1 MNKFQHIGIIIKPG
15 DERLR
20 EVLGKLLPF
29 LHNKGSR
36 LYFDESVRPSG
47 LNEEPVLSR
56 TALAQQCEA
65 IIVIGGDGTLLNAAR
80 TVVEY
85 NVPLIG
91 VNIGRL
97 GFLVDVSPDE
107 MTTQL
112 DAILDGHYYLE
123 KRTLLQANVHR
134 QGNLMTESLALNDV
148 VLHIRDAVRMIE
160 FETRINGQLV
170 HLQRADGIVVSTPT
184 GSTAYSLSGGGPI
197 LHPDLD
203 ATVLVPICPHTLS
216 NRPIVVSSDSKI
228 EIQLMPHNRTRAQV
242 AFDGQANFDVEP
254 EDIIAIE
261 RHPQK
266 LNLIHPE
273 AYDYFH
279 ILRKKLRWSE
289 QP

>member
-1 MNKFQHIGIIIKPG
+1 MNKFQRIGIIIKPG
-15 DERLR
+15 DEHLR
-20 EVLGKLLPF
+20 EVLGNLLPF
-29 LHNKGSR
+29 LQSKGSQ
-36 LYFDESVRPSG
+36 LYFDESVGANG

-56 TALAQQCEA
+56 AALAEQSEA

-80 TVVEY
+80 TIVKY
-85 NVPLIG
+85 DVPLIG

-112 DAILDGHYYLE
+112 DAMLDGQYYLE
-123 KRTLLQANVHR
+123 ERTLLQAGVYR
-134 QGNLMTESLALNDV
+134 QSKLLTESLALNDV

-170 HLQRADGIVVSTPT
+170 HLQHADGIVVSTPT

-197 LHPDLD
+197 LHPGLD

-216 NRPIVVSSDSKI
+216 NRPIVVSSESKI
-228 EIQLMPHNRTRAQV
+228 EIQLMPHNRTHAQV

-254 EDIIAIE
+254 EDIISINK
-261 RHPQK
+261 HTKK
-266 LNLIHPE
+266 LQLIHPE
-273 AYDYFH
+273 SYDYFH

>member
-1 MNKFQHIGIIIKPG
+1 MNKFQRIGIIIKPS

-20 EVLGKLLPF
+20 EVLGNLLPF
-29 LHNKGSR
+29 LQSKGLQ
-36 LYFDESVRPSG
+36 LYFDESVRVNG
-47 LNEEPVLSR
+47 FDEEPILSR
-56 TALAQQCEA
+56 AALAKQCEA

-80 TVVEY
+80 TIVEH
-85 NVPLIG
+85 NIPLIG

-123 KRTLLQANVHR
+123 ERTLLQASVYR
-134 QGNLMTESLALNDV
+134 QGKLMTESLALNDV

-216 NRPIVVSSDSKI
+216 NRPIVVSGQSKI
-228 EIQLMPHNRTRAQV
+228 EIQLMPHSHTRAQV

-254 EDIIAIE
+254 EDIITIG

-266 LNLIHPE
+266 LSLIHPK
-273 AYDYFH
+273 AYDYYH
-279 ILRKKLRWSE
+279 ILREKLHWSE

>member
-1 MNKFQHIGIIIKPG
+1 MTKFQHIGIIIKSG

-20 EVLGKLLPF
+20 SVLDNLLPF
-29 LHNKGSR
+29 LHSKGTQ
-36 LYFDESVRPSG
+36 LYFDESVRKNG
-47 LNEEPVLSR
+47 LDEKPILSR
-56 TALAQQCEA
+56 TALAEQSEA
-65 IIVIGGDGTLLNAAR
+65 IIVIGGDGTLLDAAR
-80 TVVEY
+80 TIVEY

-97 GFLVDVSPDE
+97 GFLVDISPDE
-107 MTTQL
+107 MSAQL
-112 DAILDGHYYLE
+112 DAILDGQYYLE
-123 KRTLLQANVHR
+123 KRTLLQAAVHR
-134 QGNLMTESLALNDV
+134 QKDKLTESLALNDV

-216 NRPIVVSSDSKI
+216 NRPIVVNSDSRI
-228 EIQLMPHNRTRAQV
+228 EIQLMPHSHTHAQV

-254 EDIIAIE
+254 EDVIRIE

-266 LNLIHPE
+266 LNLIHPK
-273 AYDYFH
+273 AYDYYH

>member
-1 MNKFQHIGIIIKPG
+1 MSKFQHIGIIIKPR

-20 EVLGKLLPF
+20 EVLASLLPF
-29 LHNKGSR
+29 LQNKG
-36 LYFDESVRPSG
+36 LQLFFDESVQINGFDEKPI
-47 LNEEPVLSR
+47 LSR
-56 TALAQQCEA
+56 TALAEQSEA
-65 IIVIGGDGTLLNAAR
+65 IIVIGGDGTLLHAAR

-107 MTTQL
+107 INTQL
-112 DAILDGHYYLE
+112 NAMLDGHYYLE
-123 KRTLLQANVHR
+123 ERTLLQGSVHR
-134 QGNLMTESLALNDV
+134 QSKVLTESLALNDV

-160 FETRINGQLV
+160 FETRINGKLV

-216 NRPIVVSSDSKI
+216 NRPIVVSGDSKI
-228 EIQLMPHNRTRAQV
+228 EIQLMPHSRTRAQV
-242 AFDGQANFDVEP
+242 AFDGQANFNVEP
-254 EDIIAIE
+254 EDIITIE

-273 AYDYFH
+273 TYDYYH